1 MREHELIAALKTRLD
16 VRGDRIVRGPGDDA
30 SVVRADA
37 FAVTSID
44 VMVDGVHFERART
57 APGAIGHRALAGAL
71 SDLAA
76 MGAAPGEAYVALVLP
91 DDLSP
96 AGALELIDG
105 AERLAERTGVTLA
118 GGDLSAGGELVVAV
132 TVVGWATEAA
142 ALVGR
147 DGARVGDLVGVT
159 GALGAAGAGLAV
171 RQGRAHG
178 PPELVTAFERP
189 EPRLTEG
196 RALAG
201 AGARA
206 MIDLSDGLAGDAAQ
220 IALATGVRIELDL
233 AALPLA
239 EGVSEVAAALGVDA
253 LDLAA
258 TAGEDFELCA
268 CVAPDRRAEAER
280 AAGAAGLTWVGRV
293 TDGGPGVA
301 WVGGRA
307 PTASAYE
314 HRSSS

>member
-1 MREHELIAALKTRLD
+1 MREHDLITALRSRLQ

-37 FAVTSID
+37 FAVTSVD
-44 VMVDGVHFERART
+44 VMVDGVHFERGRT

-91 DDLSP
+91 DDLSG
-96 AGALELIDG
+96 AGALDLIDG
-105 AERLAERTGVTLA
+105 AERLAERAGVTIA
-118 GGDLSAGGELVVAV
+118 GGDLSAGPVLAVAV
-132 TVVGWATEAA
+132 TVVGWAREAA
-142 ALVGR
+142 ALLGR

-178 PPELVTAFERP
+178 SAGLVAAFERP
-189 EPRLTEG
+189 EPRLAEG

-206 MIDLSDGLAGDAAQ
+206 MIDLSDGLAGDAAR
-220 IALATGVRIELDL
+220 LAAASSVRIELDL
-233 AALPLA
+233 AALPVA
-239 EGVSEVAAALGVDA
+239 EGVEEVATELGTDPRE
-253 LDLAA
+253 LAA
-258 TAGEDFELCA
+258 TAGEDYELCV
-268 CVAPDRRAEAER
+268 CVPPARRTEAER
-280 AAGAAGLTWVGRV
+280 AAGATGLTWVGRAV
-293 TDGGPGVA
+293 EGEPGLA
-301 WVGGRA
+301 WAGGRA
-307 PTASAYE
+307 PAGSGYE
-314 HRSSS
+314 H